1 VFVLSAHALPPSGM
15 ALHPPQWLLTMAV
28 GDSGDSGDSG
38 ESGIHDRR
46 LRSRM
51 MPTSLVAIIDVNEYT
66 YR

>member
-28 GDSGDSGDSG
+28 GDSGDSG
-38 ESGIHDRR
+38 ESDIHDRR